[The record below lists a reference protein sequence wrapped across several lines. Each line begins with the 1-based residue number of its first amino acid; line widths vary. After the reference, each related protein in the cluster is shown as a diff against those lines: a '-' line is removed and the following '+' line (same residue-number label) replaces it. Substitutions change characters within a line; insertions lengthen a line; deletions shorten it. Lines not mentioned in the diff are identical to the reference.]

1 MIFFFRYELEREKQ
15 LLIQNLLVPLGVFP
29 LMSAGLGS
37 GLSSEAAHGGAIRVV
52 LFPSFLGLSEY
63 KVLFHIAISPPPLF
77 DLGAVEIP

>member
-1 MIFFFRYELEREKQ
+1 
-15 LLIQNLLVPLGVFP
+15 
-29 LMSAGLGS
+29 MSAGLGS

-52 LFPSFLGLSEY
+52 LFPSFLGLPEY